1 MSTTILSAPGCTC
14 VRGHISKMCHR
25 YDSFLYSGL
34 PHMFALIRTQL
45 NLGTPLQISRLS
57 LSLLPSLWYSACKF
71 YLLLPPQ
78 IPTFFNSRPLG
89 SVWVSPSCVK
99 HRLCSHAVS
108 WDTQRIYLSC
118 SMCLPD
124 HRSLLPDGQCL
135 ENYCFMYLIQI
146 YS

>member
-57 LSLLPSLWYSACKF
+57 LSLSTSFSLVLC
-71 YLLLPPQ
+71 LQ
-78 IPTFFNSRPLG
+78 ILPTFASPNSHILQLKTTGLCLG
-89 SVWVSPSCVK
+89 FSF
-99 HRLCSHAVS
+99 LCQAP
-108 WDTQRIYLSC
+108 TLFSC
-118 SMCLPD
+118 SELGHSKDLPFLF
-124 HRSLLPDGQCL
+124 HVSSGSP
-135 ENYCFMYLIQI
+135 FFAA
-146 YS
+146 